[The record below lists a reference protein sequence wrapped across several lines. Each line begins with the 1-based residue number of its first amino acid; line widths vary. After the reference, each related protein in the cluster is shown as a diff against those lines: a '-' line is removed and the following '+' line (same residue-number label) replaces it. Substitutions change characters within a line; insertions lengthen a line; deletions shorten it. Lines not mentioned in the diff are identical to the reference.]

1 MTRFE
6 TSIRI
11 SRPIEEVFAYVSD
24 PLNFNRW
31 NSAVLAMR
39 KVRGRENEV
48 GSTYAMERRLP
59 SGRVQNELAI
69 VAYQRPT
76 EFGIRTTSRPTPL
89 DYRYRFSTADRETIV
104 HLDAVVEL
112 DGAKALLGPLAGQ
125 AIKRGVDDNFHEL
138 KRLLEKPVR
147 VPSTIA
153 PDRPE
158 TAASP

>member
-1 MTRFE
+1 MTRLE
-6 TSIRI
+6 TSICIR
-11 SRPIEEVFAYVSD
+11 RPIEEVFAYVSD

-59 SGRVQNELAI
+59 SGRVHNELAI
-69 VAYQRPT
+69 VAHQPPT
-76 EFGIRTTSRPTPL
+76 EFGIRTMSGPTPL
-89 DYRYRFSTADRETIV
+89 DYRYRFSTADSETIV

-112 DGAKALLGPLAGQ
+112 DSAKALLGPLAGR
-125 AIKRGVDDNFHEL
+125 AIKRGVDDNFDEL
-138 KRLLEKPVR
+138 KRLLETPVC

-158 TAASP
+158 TVASP